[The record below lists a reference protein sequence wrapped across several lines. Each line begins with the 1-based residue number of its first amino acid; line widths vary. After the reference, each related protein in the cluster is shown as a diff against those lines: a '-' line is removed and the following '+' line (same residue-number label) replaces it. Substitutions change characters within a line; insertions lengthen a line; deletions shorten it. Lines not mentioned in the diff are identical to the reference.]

1 MNLHQYA
8 KNQFIPSFHS
18 CDTAN
23 SRVPW
28 PDWPHPFLTMPIQ
41 KIFDQLLSYVNLYQY
56 AKNQAIS
63 LICSRDMVDENI
75 LQSDWLRKFCPISQ
89 ELEFSQIW
97 NLFRNTANNIIFH
110 YRTNLVKVNDKIFQH
125 IQKIL
130 FLVHFCPIFPI
141 FGADVFFLKIQLCC
155 A

>member
-1 MNLHQYA
+1 
-8 KNQFIPSFHS
+8 
-18 CDTAN
+18 
-23 SRVPW
+23 
-28 PDWPHPFLTMPIQ
+28 MPIQ

-97 NLFRNTANNIIFH
+97 NLFRNTANNIKFH
-110 YRTNLVKVNDKIFQH
+110 YRTNLVKVND
-125 IQKIL
+125 
-130 FLVHFCPIFPI
+130 
-141 FGADVFFLKIQLCC
+141 
-155 A
+155 

>member
-1 MNLHQYA
+1 
-8 KNQFIPSFHS
+8 
-18 CDTAN
+18 
-23 SRVPW
+23 
-28 PDWPHPFLTMPIQ
+28 MPIQ
-41 KIFDQLLSYVNLYQY
+41 KIFDQLLSYVNLYQH

-63 LICSRDMVDENI
+63 LICSRDMVNENI

-97 NLFRNTANNIIFH
+97 NLFRNTANKIKFH
-110 YRTNLVKVNDKIFQH
+110 YRTNLVKVNDKNFQH

-141 FGADVFFLKIQLCC
+141 FGVSFFS
-155 A
+155 